1 MNRRKSCSSH
11 GDHHLEQ
18 SEPWRDGWVSNHLC
32 HWLSR
37 TYTNTP
43 RFRRKAGAR
52 SLDDDH
58 ISVDYL
64 SLSYSLKYPIVH
76 EKFQETVRSVA
87 SQLLGTLGC
96 DTDKVS
102 AIDTS
107 RCDALSRMDKNWL
120 TDLTS
125 DQQKKPQS
133 SCCCGRSSTLEGDGG
148 SSITGQTNRN
158 TRSIRSVRS
167 VQIR

>member
-64 SLSYSLKYPIVH
+64 SLSYSFKYPIVH

-96 DTDKVS
+96 DTDKVF

-120 TDLTS
+120 TDYWPAEEAPVQLLLRS
-125 DQQKKPQS
+125 KWYVRGWWRQQHYGTDKQKHA
-133 SCCCGRSSTLEGDGG
+133 
-148 SSITGQTNRN
+148 
-158 TRSIRSVRS
+158 
-167 VQIR
+167 